1 MSNSATDRAAIP
13 QTLWAAR
20 GRHTGRAPEDVVRR
34 TLRRHKESGDIDDFA
49 EPPAAEDPSR
59 RVFEA
64 RWRAAG
70 TVTVRARLTLEP
82 RQDRPQGHE
91 WRLVAE
97 AERPWDDAWPS
108 PVTLFWPEGA
118 SADGDDDSWDH
129 HPTVA
134 GLRLRQVNA
143 LPEDDKEMRRRL
155 RDAAREAWCVHV
167 VVHEA
172 MTPDERGRLPL
183 AALLPPGLRHRVVE
197 HRAAPQQLRGVNWA
211 LKDLGVEVPRGGA
224 VLLPPDPAPEG
235 YDGREHRVRSVF
247 LDGSE
252 PSELVAA
259 LRRFVALPRPL
270 PRDAGEALTDLREN
284 WTLLT
289 LQEELERERRLVAMY
304 AEALEA
310 MTKSRDLYKH
320 AAEQAL
326 EALSAYRDVPAPAV
340 PPQRPGPRTPGALQ
354 QLTRTF
360 ERLRFTA
367 KGRQQPESAT
377 DATPDGTVR
386 NGTPDG
392 AVRDGDDRRGA
403 VRDGDDRAG
412 AVRDGDDRTGA
423 VRNRTPDGDVRDG
436 DDRAGAGGDA
446 PEGSS

>member
-1 MSNSATDRAAIP
+1 MSNSAGDRATIP

-20 GRHTGRAPEDVVRR
+20 GRHTGTAPEDVVRR

-49 EPPAAEDPSR
+49 EPPAAEDPAR

-64 RWRAAG
+64 RWRAGA
-70 TVTVRARLTLEP
+70 TVTVRARLTLVP
-82 RQDRPQGHE
+82 REGRLPGHE

-108 PVTLFWPEGA
+108 PATLFWPEGG
-118 SADGDDDSWDH
+118 SAEGDDGAWDH

-134 GLRLRQVNA
+134 GLRLRHVNA

-183 AALLPPGLRHRVVE
+183 ARLLPPGLRHRVVE
-197 HRAAPQQLRGVNWA
+197 HRATPQQLRAVNWA

-235 YDGREHRVRSVF
+235 YDGREHSVRNVF

-252 PSELVAA
+252 PAELITA
-259 LRRFVALPRPL
+259 LRHFVALPRPL
-270 PRDAGEALTDLREN
+270 PKDAEEALTDLREN

-310 MTKSRDLYKH
+310 MTKSRDLYKQ

-326 EALSAYRDVPAPAV
+326 EALAAYRDVPAPAL
-340 PPQRPGPRTPGALQ
+340 PQQRPASRTPGALQ

-360 ERLRFTA
+360 ERLKLTA
-367 KGRQQPESAT
+367 MGRQQESAA
-377 DATPDGTVR
+377 DASP
-386 NGTPDG
+386 NGTAREDDG
-392 AVRDGDDRRGA
+392 GGV
-403 VRDGDDRAG
+403 
-412 AVRDGDDRTGA
+412 
-423 VRNRTPDGDVRDG
+423 
-436 DDRAGAGGDA
+436 AGAGGDA
-446 PEGSS
+446 DGRSS

>member
-1 MSNSATDRAAIP
+1 MSNSATDHATVP

-20 GRHTGRAPEDVVRR
+20 GRHTGPAPEDLVRR
-34 TLRRHKESGDIDDFA
+34 TLRRHRESGDIDDFT
-49 EPPAAEDPSR
+49 EPPEAAEDPAR

-64 RWRAAG
+64 RWRADG
-70 TVTVRARLTLEP
+70 TVTVRARLTLVP
-82 RQDRPQGHE
+82 RQDRPQEHE

-108 PVTLFWPEGA
+108 PATLFWPEAGPD
-118 SADGDDDSWDH
+118 ADGDGAWDH
-129 HPTVA
+129 HPTVT

-155 RDAAREAWCVHV
+155 RDAARESWSVHV

-172 MTPDERGRLPL
+172 MTPDEQGRLPL
-183 AALLPPGLRHRVVE
+183 ARLLPPGLRHRVVE

-224 VLLPPDPAPEG
+224 VLLPPDPAPKG
-235 YDGREHRVRSVF
+235 YDGSEHSVRSVF

-252 PSELVAA
+252 PSELIAA
-259 LRRFVALPRPL
+259 LRHFVALPRPL
-270 PRDAGEALTDLREN
+270 PSDAGEALTDLREN

-289 LQEELERERRLVAMY
+289 VQEELERERRLVAMY
-304 AEALEA
+304 SDALES
-310 MTKSRDLYKH
+310 MTKSRDLYKQ

-326 EALSAYRDVPAPAV
+326 EALAAYRDVPAAALPE
-340 PPQRPGPRTPGALQ
+340 QRPGPRTPGALH

-367 KGRQQPESAT
+367 KGRQQPAPGT
-377 DATPDGTVR
+377 DTAPE
-386 NGTPDG
+386 GTPADT
-392 AVRDGDDRRGA
+392 ARRDDDLTG
-403 VRDGDDRAG
+403 
-412 AVRDGDDRTGA
+412 TGA
-423 VRNRTPDGDVRDG
+423 GTE
-436 DDRAGAGGDA
+436 AGAGAGAGTSTGTGDDGA
-446 PEGSS
+446 GDRPA

>member
-1 MSNSATDRAAIP
+1 MSNSASDRATIP

-20 GRHTGRAPEDVVRR
+20 GRHTGPAPEEVVRR
-34 TLRRHKESGDIDDFA
+34 TLRRHKDSGDIDDFA
-49 EPPAAEDPSR
+49 EPASAEDPEL

-64 RWRAAG
+64 RWRAGG
-70 TVTVRARLTLEP
+70 TVTVRARLTLVP
-82 RQDRPQGHE
+82 PQGRPQGRE

-108 PVTLFWPEGA
+108 PATLFWPEAG
-118 SADGDDDSWDH
+118 SGEDGDGSWDH
-129 HPTVA
+129 HPTVV
-134 GLRLRQVNA
+134 GLRFRQVNA

-172 MTPDERGRLPL
+172 MTPDEQGRLPL
-183 AALLPPGLRHRVVE
+183 ARLLPPGLRHRVVE

-224 VLLPPDPAPEG
+224 VLLPPDPAPENG
-235 YDGREHRVRSVF
+235 YDGREHSVRSVF

-252 PSELVAA
+252 PAELIAA
-259 LRRFVALPRPL
+259 LRHFVALPRPL
-270 PRDAGEALTDLREN
+270 PQGAEEALTDLRDN

-289 LQEELERERRLVAMY
+289 LQEQLERERQLVAMY

-310 MTKSRDLYKH
+310 MTKSRDLYKQ

-326 EALSAYRDVPAPAV
+326 EALAAYRDMPVPAV
-340 PPQRPGPRTPGALQ
+340 PQQRPAARTPTALQ

-360 ERLRFTA
+360 ERLKLTA
-367 KGRQQPESAT
+367 KGRQQPDPAA
-377 DATPDGTVR
+377 DASP
-386 NGTPDG
+386 NGTPAG
-392 AVRDGDDRRGA
+392 APTGLPAGPAREAGQTGGTDGDA
-403 VRDGDDRAG
+403 DDR
-412 AVRDGDDRTGA
+412 
-423 VRNRTPDGDVRDG
+423 
-436 DDRAGAGGDA
+436 
-446 PEGSS
+446 SSS

>member
-1 MSNSATDRAAIP
+1 MSNSAGDRATIP

-20 GRHTGRAPEDVVRR
+20 GRHTGTAPEDVVRR

-49 EPPAAEDPSR
+49 EPPAAEDPAR

-64 RWRAAG
+64 RWRAGA
-70 TVTVRARLTLEP
+70 TVTVRARLTLVP
-82 RQDRPQGHE
+82 RAGRLPGHE

-108 PVTLFWPEGA
+108 PATLFWPEGG
-118 SADGDDDSWDH
+118 SAEGDDGAWDH

-134 GLRLRQVNA
+134 GLRLRHVNA

-183 AALLPPGLRHRVVE
+183 ARLLPPGLRHHVVE
-197 HRAAPQQLRGVNWA
+197 HRATPQQLRAVNWA

-235 YDGREHRVRSVF
+235 YDGREHSVRNVF

-252 PSELVAA
+252 PAELITA
-259 LRRFVALPRPL
+259 LRHFVALPRPL
-270 PRDAGEALTDLREN
+270 PKDAEEALTDLREN

-310 MTKSRDLYKH
+310 MTKSRDLYKQ

-326 EALSAYRDVPAPAV
+326 EALAAYRDVPAPAL
-340 PPQRPGPRTPGALQ
+340 PQQRPAARTPGALQ

-360 ERLRFTA
+360 ERLKLTA
-367 KGRQQPESAT
+367 MGRQQESAA
-377 DATPDGTVR
+377 DASP
-386 NGTPDG
+386 NGTARED
-392 AVRDGDDRRGA
+392 DGDG
-403 VRDGDDRAG
+403 V
-412 AVRDGDDRTGA
+412 
-423 VRNRTPDGDVRDG
+423 
-436 DDRAGAGGDA
+436 AGAGGDA
-446 PEGSS
+446 DGRSS